1 MKEVYLDY
9 ASTTPVLPEVI
20 EAMGPFWSEKFGNAS
35 SLHSWGREARI
46 AVEESRKTVAE
57 ILNCTPKEIIFT
69 GTTTTSDNLAILGI
83 LGDLR
88 NLREK
93 THLITSQIEHH
104 AVLDTFK
111 YLEKQGFEVTYLSV
125 DKYGMVNLEELEK
138 ATRPETKLVSVIYA
152 NNEMGTIQ
160 PIEEIAVRVKN
171 KSKSILVH
179 TDAAAVAEYL
189 DLDVQKLG
197 VDLMSLG
204 SHKFG
209 GPKGVGIL
217 YVKKG
222 TPISPITF
230 GGHHENGLWP
240 GTEAVPLVV
249 GMTKAL
255 ELSMKNQVL
264 SVKGVTELRDKL
276 TRGVLEKVPETIL
289 TGHPEKR
296 LPDIASFVFKGVEG
310 EAILLRLDAE
320 GIAVSSGSACTS
332 GDLKPSHVLLAMGIP
347 QEEAHGSIR
356 FSLGRGTT
364 EEEIDY
370 VLEKL
375 PKIINDLRLMAP
387 KLS

>member
-217 YVKKG
+217 YIKKG
-222 TPISPITF
+222 IKINPITF

-240 GTEAVPLVV
+240 GTESVPLIV
-249 GMTKAL
+249 GTAAALRQAQGKLVDSSKRVTKL
-255 ELSMKNQVL
+255 Q
-264 SVKGVTELRDKL
+264 DKL
-276 TRGVLEKVPETIL
+276 IKGVLEKVSETIL

-310 EAILLRLDAE
+310 EAVLLRLDLE

-347 QEEAHGSIR
+347 QQEAHGSIR

-375 PKIINDLRLMAP
+375 PKIINDLRQMAP
-387 KLS
+387 KLD